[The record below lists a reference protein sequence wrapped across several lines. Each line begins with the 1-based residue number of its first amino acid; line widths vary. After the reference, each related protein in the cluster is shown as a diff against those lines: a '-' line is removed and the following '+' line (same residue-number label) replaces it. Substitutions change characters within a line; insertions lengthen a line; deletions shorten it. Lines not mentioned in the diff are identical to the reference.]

1 MKNFKYSVL
10 FLLSCLFLLNSCLH
24 AQDSLIKV
32 ACVGNSITAGYGLEN
47 PSLQSYPAQLQT
59 LFDSKKWLIKN
70 FGVSSRTM
78 LKTSDFPYWNEPQ
91 YKEALTLE
99 PDVVIIKLGTNDAKR
114 WIWNVHG
121 KEYKNDYKEMIESFR
136 SLSSKPEI
144 FVCLAIT
151 GENKGWDIY
160 KSYIKDSLNPK
171 IREIALEEGVNLID
185 LYSLFLGKE
194 KEWLMGDSVHPTTAG
209 SAAIA
214 ARVKESLIHNK
225 TRITVSNGILMAP
238 QAEAYQWYF
247 NRKAITAKNNGTS
260 QMFKPLKAGFYMVS
274 ICPSKKNESRF
285 ISQEFL
291 YDDDTKK

>member
-1 MKNFKYSVL
+1 MKNL
-10 FLLSCLFLLNSCLH
+10 ALLLTIILISCKLT
-24 AQDSLIKV
+24 AQDTLIKV

-47 PSLQSYPAQLQT
+47 PTLQSYPAQLQT
-59 LFDSKKWLIKN
+59 VFDAKKWLIKN

-78 LKTSDFPYWNEPQ
+78 LKMGDLPYWNEPQ
-91 YKEALTLE
+91 YKEALALE
-99 PDVVIIKLGTNDAKR
+99 PDVVILKLGTNDAKR

-121 KEYKNDYKEMIESFR
+121 KEYKNDYKDMIESFR

-144 FVCLAIT
+144 FICLAIP
-151 GENKGWDIY
+151 GENRGWDIY

-185 LYSLFLGKE
+185 LYSLFLGNE
-194 KEWLMGDSVHPTTAG
+194 KAWLQGDSIHPTKAG

-247 NRKAITAKNNGTS
+247 NRKVITAKNGGTS

-274 ICPSKKNESRF
+274 IRPSKKNESRF

-291 YDDDTKK
+291 YDDDAKK